1 MCVVADLGAGIVLGD
16 PAQTRGD
23 VWSEERFAGLACV
36 AEQRMHGVSANA
48 RHGVF
53 ECAENVWNGPRVRV
67 LVEEFE
73 AATANHGTLA
83 RQTPDEGLDLLRRK
97 LLAAILP
104 CTAATRR
111 HRASRSVA
119 LGRDLEAIHD
129 FEIRVHA
136 RAPWCRLTNRAA
148 AAPC

>member
-1 MCVVADLGAGIVLGD
+1 MCVVSDLGAGIVLSD

-23 VWSEERFAGLACV
+23 VRSEERLAGLARV
-36 AEQRMHGVSANA
+36 AEQRMHGVPANA

-53 ECAENVWNGPRVRV
+53 ERAENGWNGPRVRM

-73 AATANHGTLA
+73 AATANHGIVVG
-83 RQTPDEGLDLLRRK
+83 QTPDESLDFLLGK

-129 FEIRVHA
+129 FEVRVHSGT
-136 RAPWCRLTNRAA
+136 P
-148 AAPC
+148 